1 MARLRNPR
9 RELFAIEVASGT
21 PLDRAYVA
29 AGFRGGRWA
38 RPNASKLAHRPDVA
52 VRIGELQQQYAIE
65 GGLQAAYVQAKLLPL
80 IEADLRHLFEKGSD
94 GKPRLRNLTE
104 LPDGIA
110 AALSSVK
117 VDEDGKIHE
126 FKLASRIDAAR
137 TLLQSIGAIIE
148 QHAHAHAHAH
158 GFAGSSIAERI
169 NAARARAR
177 ERMVSNGESVS
188 RALERYPDVQ
198 GAEVAGAV
206 EIVEALMTLPAD
218 EQRVLADDLEALAI
232 QDGADG
238 TGASPKQ
245 KGDTGSL

>member
-29 AGFRGGRWA
+29 AGFKGGRWA
-38 RPNASKLAHRPDVA
+38 RPNASKLAHRPEVA
-52 VRIGELQQQYAIE
+52 ARIGELQQQYATE
-65 GGLQAAYVQAKLLPL
+65 GGLQAAYIQAKLLPL

-126 FKLASRIDAAR
+126 FKLASRTDAAR

-158 GFAGSSIAERI
+158 GYAHTSSLADRL

-177 ERMVSNGESVS
+177 ERMILGGVSVDE
-188 RALERYPDVQ
+188 ALRRYPDVQ
-198 GAEVAGAV
+198 GAEVAGAA
-206 EIVEALMTLPAD
+206 EIVEAIMTLPTNDQQA
-218 EQRVLADDLEALAI
+218 LADDLEALALR
-232 QDGADG
+232 DSAAPAG
-238 TGASPKQ
+238 
-245 KGDTGSL
+245 

>member
-29 AGFRGGRWA
+29 AGFKGGRWA
-38 RPNASKLAHRPDVA
+38 RPNASKLAHRPEVA
-52 VRIGELQQQYAIE
+52 VRIGELQQQYATE
-65 GGLQAAYVQAKLLPL
+65 GGLQAAYIQAKLLPL

-94 GKPRLRNLTE
+94 GKPRLRNLTD

-126 FKLASRIDAAR
+126 FKLASRTDAAR

-158 GFAGSSIAERI
+158 GFAHTSSLADRL

-177 ERMVSNGESVS
+177 ERMVLNGVS
-188 RALERYPDVQ
+188 ASEALGRYPDVQ
-198 GAEVAGAV
+198 GTEIAGAA
-206 EIVEALMTLPAD
+206 ELVEALMTLPAED
-218 EQRVLADDLEALAI
+218 QRALAGDLEALAL
-232 QDGADG
+232 QDGA
-238 TGASPKQ
+238 
-245 KGDTGSL
+245 GDAGS

>member
-1 MARLRNPR
+1 MTMARLRNPR

-29 AGFRGGRWA
+29 AGFKGGRWA
-38 RPNASKLAHRPDVA
+38 RPNASKLAHRPEVA
-52 VRIGELQQQYAIE
+52 VRIGELQQQYATE
-65 GGLQAAYVQAKLLPL
+65 GGLQAAYIQAKLLPL

-117 VDEDGKIHE
+117 VDEDGRILE
-126 FKLASRIDAAR
+126 FKLASRTDAAR

-158 GFAGSSIAERI
+158 GFAHISSLADRL

-177 ERMVSNGESVS
+177 ERMVLNGVSVS
-188 RALERYPDVQ
+188 EALERYPDVQ
-198 GAEVAGAV
+198 GAEIAGAA
-206 EIVEALMTLPAD
+206 ELVEALMTLPAD
-218 EQRVLADDLEALAI
+218 DQRALAGDLEALAL
-232 QDGADG
+232 QDSA
-238 TGASPKQ
+238 
-245 KGDTGSL
+245 GDAG